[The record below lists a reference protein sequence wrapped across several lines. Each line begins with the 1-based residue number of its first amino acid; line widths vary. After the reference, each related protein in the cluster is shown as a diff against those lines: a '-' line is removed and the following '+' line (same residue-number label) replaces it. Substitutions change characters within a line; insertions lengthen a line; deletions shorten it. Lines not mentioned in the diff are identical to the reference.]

1 MREVVERQGGGGD
14 ICFVSYGGK
23 KEWKSVRVYNIIPS
37 KVKVFIFEIIKF
49 LQFFLLYFF
58 R

>member
-23 KEWKSVRVYNIIPS
+23 ERVEEVCVCTIIPS